1 MEGVASMKD
10 KVGELVG
17 LMQLDEVVEDRYLG
31 RTIDLGWGRLFGGH
45 VLGQSLSA
53 ASRTVSQ
60 GWPSHSLHGYFLRPG
75 AVDAPVL
82 YEVDRI
88 RNGGSFATR
97 RVIARQRG
105 EVILNMAASFHCEE
119 PGLEH
124 QTAMPEVPAPEQLVS
139 EVELRRE
146 VADRIPE
153 RYRDTWTR
161 ERPIELRPVEPID
174 FFQPEAREPRRHVW
188 FRASHELPADP
199 VLQRCLLAY
208 TSDFALLATA
218 LLPHG
223 VTYLHPEMQVAS
235 LDHAMWFHRDFRM
248 DDWLLYAMDSPSASG
263 ALGFTRGTV
272 FDRQGRQV
280 ASVAQEGLIRRRFT
294 P

>member
-1 MEGVASMKD
+1 MRDSVD
-10 KVGELVG
+10 ELVG
-17 LMQLDEVVEDRYLG
+17 LMQLEEVVQDRYLG

-60 GWPSHSLHGYFLRPG
+60 GWLAHSLHGYFLRPG

-105 EVILNMAASFHCEE
+105 EVILNMAASFHRDEG
-119 PGLEH
+119 GLEH
-124 QTAMPEVPAPEQLVS
+124 QMAMPEVSGPEQLAS

-146 VADRIPE
+146 VADKIPE
-153 RYRDTWTR
+153 QFRDTWTR

-188 FRASHELPADP
+188 FRAAHALPDDP

-235 LDHAMWFHRDFRM
+235 LDHAMWFHRDFRV

-263 ALGFTRGTV
+263 ALGFTRGTI

-280 ASVAQEGLIRRRFT
+280 ASVAQEGLIRKRFT
-294 P
+294 S

>member
-1 MEGVASMKD
+1 MKD
-10 KVGELVG
+10 SVDELVG
-17 LMQLDEVVEDRYLG
+17 LMQLEEVVQDRYLG

-60 GWPSHSLHGYFLRPG
+60 GWLAHSLHGYFLRPG

-105 EVILNMAASFHCEE
+105 EVILNMAASFHCDER
-119 PGLEH
+119 GLEH
-124 QTAMPEVPAPEQLVS
+124 QMAMPEVSGPEQLAS

-146 VADRIPE
+146 VADKIPE
-153 RYRDTWTR
+153 QFRDTWTR

-174 FFQPEAREPRRHVW
+174 FFQPEAREPSRHVW
-188 FRASHELPADP
+188 FRASHELPDDP

-235 LDHAMWFHRDFRM
+235 LDHAMWFHRDFRV

-263 ALGFTRGTV
+263 ALGFTRGTI

-280 ASVAQEGLIRRRFT
+280 ASVAQEGLIRKRRT
-294 P
+294 

>member
-1 MEGVASMKD
+1 MRDSVD
-10 KVGELVG
+10 ELVG
-17 LMQLDEVVEDRYLG
+17 LMQLEEVVQDRYLG

-60 GWPSHSLHGYFLRPG
+60 GWLAHSLHGYFLRPG

-105 EVILNMAASFHCEE
+105 EVILNMAASFHRDEG
-119 PGLEH
+119 GLEH
-124 QTAMPEVPAPEQLVS
+124 QMAMPEVSGPEQLAS

-146 VADRIPE
+146 VADKIPE
-153 RYRDTWTR
+153 QFRDTWTR

-188 FRASHELPADP
+188 FRAAHALPDDP

-223 VTYLHPEMQVAS
+223 VTYLHREMQVAS
-235 LDHAMWFHRDFRM
+235 LDHAMWFHRDFRV

-263 ALGFTRGTV
+263 ALGFTRGTI

-280 ASVAQEGLIRRRFT
+280 ASVAQEGLIRKRFT
-294 P
+294 S